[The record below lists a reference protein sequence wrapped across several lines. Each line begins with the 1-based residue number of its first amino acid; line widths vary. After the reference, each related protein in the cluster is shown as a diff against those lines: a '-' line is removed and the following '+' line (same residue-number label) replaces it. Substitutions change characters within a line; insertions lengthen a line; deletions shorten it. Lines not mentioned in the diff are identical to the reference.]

1 MLINDPTVPVA
12 TKSDINSNSGML
24 LQTATGSK
32 YLKGNVLLE
41 KVADEAKPSIDEL
54 KNDKANKV
62 FKYTELGTVQSGHT
76 VNTYSYS
83 GAEYEST
90 NVRYIVLTEG
100 FTAGDTIYV
109 SGRSQGNYQWS
120 LVGFF
125 DGETRVGGT
134 TSTNTDYTREKFVIP
149 EGTTE
154 IRINGTS
161 TSLPKLEI
169 VSDTVDLDEVYDDVE
184 EIKEKKANKV
194 DVYTE
199 LGAVQSGHTVNV
211 DSYSGAEY
219 ESSSARY
226 IVLTEG
232 FTPGDTI
239 YVSGFSYG
247 NYQWSLIG
255 FFDGETRVGG
265 TTSINTAYTREKF
278 TIPAG
283 TTEIRINGTNV
294 DLPKIEVISGTID
307 IDDLAEDLEDVKADI
322 TGLDNKKANKI
333 DVYSELGTVQSG
345 HTTNTYTYSGTEF
358 TSENARYIV
367 LTEGFTEG
375 QEIYVSGQ
383 SWGNYSW
390 SLIGFFNGS
399 TRLGGTTTTNTNY
412 TREKFTIPA
421 GTTEIRINGT
431 NVDLPKI
438 EVISGTIDID
448 DLAEDLEDVK
458 ADITGL
464 DNKKANK
471 IDVYSEL
478 GTVQSGHTT
487 NTYTYSGTEFT
498 SENARYIVL
507 TEGFTEGQEI
517 YVSGQSWGN
526 YSWSLIGFF
535 NGSTRLGGTTTTNTN
550 YTREKFTIPAGTTEI
565 RINGTNTNLPK
576 VEYISGAL
584 DLFDVNT
591 REESFEDVSRFDVNN
606 VFKRIIDL
614 QKQTPF
620 TWKITE
626 PTITFIFDDSH
637 KDIGEI
643 ISLFRSKDVECGFAT
658 IAGKL
663 GYPVEGGTTVKDAL
677 LAAQPYGF
685 EVLNHGW
692 TPITSASTEEDI
704 INLFVNNKK
713 ALFNAGLVVDGI
725 ILAGGDG
732 SDTFDPYRL
741 EPYLRRYYSYSDNYG
756 KNLNAPQYYSH
767 NRVWLTS
774 TLATNKGYID
784 SVVAGTSWSILSAH
798 EVDADL
804 LGTGIGLDVLEDTID
819 YALAQGCAIKTMR
832 KVFNDSL

>member
-431 NVDLPKI
+431 N
-438 EVISGTIDID
+438 
-448 DLAEDLEDVK
+448 
-458 ADITGL
+458 
-464 DNKKANK
+464 
-471 IDVYSEL
+471 
-478 GTVQSGHTT
+478 
-487 NTYTYSGTEFT
+487 
-498 SENARYIVL
+498 
-507 TEGFTEGQEI
+507 
-517 YVSGQSWGN
+517 
-526 YSWSLIGFF
+526 
-535 NGSTRLGGTTTTNTN
+535 
-550 YTREKFTIPAGTTEI
+550 
-565 RINGTNTNLPK
+565 TNLPK